1 MNFLFWNWNL
11 KLCNFSTL
19 VHWVYHSTASE
30 IPEQFRQKLMGGQT
44 ILSFVGTRLPL
55 KKSGNSASESEKT
68 DSVSEGATKLCIRF
82 LRLYL

>member
-1 MNFLFWNWNL
+1 MDVIYEFSFRNWYL

-68 DSVSEGATKLCIRF
+68 DSGPEGATK
-82 LRLYL
+82 